1 MTKEKDGPGTHH
13 CTRAGTAAPCP
24 SPQCHARGPAPA
36 PPHSAPR
43 PARVTGRRSAP
54 TILRAAH
61 IPCATP
67 GGPRGLGGGNHPGK
81 QNRWVKI
88 TPTWGRTLLGGSSEA
103 RPIPSPA
110 SARRLSSC
118 PHPHPGLGH
127 FAGSGTLGCGCGQRS
142 WRSQGGGRRGPP
154 RPRPG
159 TAGGRLRWPPPRRAA
174 SPGELPDTQSTCLRS
189 CWQLNWNRKFAL

>member
-1 MTKEKDGPGTHH
+1 MSQPTVP
-13 CTRAGTAAPCP
+13 RARPRP
-24 SPQCHARGPAPA
+24 RA
-36 PPHSAPR
+36 PPSAPR

-54 TILRAAH
+54 TVLRAAH

-67 GGPRGLGGGNHPGK
+67 GGPRGLGSGNHPGK

-159 TAGGRLRWPPPRRAA
+159 TAGGRLRWPPPRA
-174 SPGELPDTQSTCLRS
+174 SCRTRS
-189 CWQLNWNRKFAL
+189 QPACGRVGS

>member
-1 MTKEKDGPGTHH
+1 MTKEKDGPGTHQGI

-24 SPQCHARGPAPA
+24 SPQCHARGPAP
-36 PPHSAPR
+36 R

-54 TILRAAH
+54 TVLRAAH

-67 GGPRGLGGGNHPGK
+67 GGPRGLGSGNHPGK

-88 TPTWGRTLLGGSSEA
+88 TPTWGRTLLGGSSKA

-110 SARRLSSC
+110 SAEAPL
-118 PHPHPGLGH
+118 L
-127 FAGSGTLGCGCGQRS
+127 L
-142 WRSQGGGRRGPP
+142 PP
-154 RPRPG
+154 
-159 TAGGRLRWPPPRRAA
+159 PPPRSGPLRRLWHFGVWVWPEELAEPGWGAARPPQAEAGYGRREAPLAA